1 MALTQVSTGGIKDG
15 QVQTADLADG
25 QVTVGKL
32 HADALDHTYTLGASG
47 TDHYTF
53 TGEGLTGAVND
64 PTLYLTRGKT
74 YRFVNGNSAGAH
86 PFRIQ
91 TTVNGSAGTE
101 YNTGVTNN
109 GGAGGSTIVFEVPHG
124 APDVLYY
131 QCTSHGSMG
140 GILYVTGALADGTV
154 TTAKLADDAVTDA
167 KLANSINSAIAANT
181 AKVQTTINNNA
192 DNRVITGSGTAN
204 TLNAESDVVIDSSG
218 NLGIGAGTP
227 RQKLHISA
235 SDSSS
240 ANMVF
245 TNSTTGTSAGDG
257 FIVGITGGEDAQLN
271 MQESANLK
279 FSTADT
285 ERMRITS
292 DGKVGIGT
300 DSPDFEFQ
308 VEDSSGAAVIRAKNG
323 SNNYICDLIVDGTGG
338 LVRTVGSQPLR
349 FDTNQVERMRIDE
362 SGIVTKPYQPSFHAN
377 SGSTYWTHG
386 SSTGTLDI
394 DTVTTE
400 LFDVGGNYN
409 ASTCVF
415 TAPVAG
421 KYFFT
426 FTYAYVCTSGYLN
439 IHLKKGVSGT
449 YSTYGKMFASPPQQS
464 SAYSG
469 PPVTGIIEL
478 AAGNTVKP
486 MAELNYAGNQLVNV
500 SFTGYLIG

>member
-1 MALTQVSTGGIKDG
+1 
-15 QVQTADLADG
+15 
-25 QVTVGKL
+25 
-32 HADALDHTYTLGASG
+32 
-47 TDHYTF
+47 
-53 TGEGLTGAVND
+53 
-64 PTLYLTRGKT
+64 
-74 YRFVNGNSAGAH
+74 
-86 PFRIQ
+86 
-91 TTVNGSAGTE
+91 
-101 YNTGVTNN
+101 
-109 GGAGGSTIVFEVPHG
+109 
-124 APDVLYY
+124 
-131 QCTSHGSMG
+131 MG

-469 PPVTGIIEL
+469 PPVTGIVEL